1 MIRAPKE
8 DPMRKFAV
16 VLSLALLLAA
26 CASMNTSTTPATD
39 AEAAIRAAEPGFIRA
54 FNAGDADAVA
64 RYYSDDA
71 VFLAPNAPIAKG
83 MSGVRDAF
91 RAFLTSMHPTLS
103 FTPDRIVQS
112 GDMAY
117 EYGHYT
123 TQSSA
128 GNDMGNYMTVW
139 RRMPNGDWK
148 IVADSVNSSMPM
160 PGMAH

>member
-1 MIRAPKE
+1 
-8 DPMRKFAV
+8 
-16 VLSLALLLAA
+16 
-26 CASMNTSTTPATD
+26 MNMSTTAATD
-39 AEAAIRAAEPGFIRA
+39 AEAAIRAAGPGFIRA

-91 RAFLTSMHPTLS
+91 RAFLTSVHPTLS

-112 GDMAY
+112 CDMAY

-128 GNDMGNYMTVW
+128 GNDTGNYLTVW

>member
-1 MIRAPKE
+1 
-8 DPMRKFAV
+8 MRKFAV

-26 CASMNTSTTPATD
+26 CASMNTSTPATD

>member
-1 MIRAPKE
+1 
-8 DPMRKFAV
+8 MRKIV
-16 VLSLALLLAA
+16 VVSLGLLLAA
-26 CASMNTSTTPATD
+26 CASMNMSTTAATD

-91 RAFLTSMHPTLS
+91 RAFLTAMHPTLS

-123 TQSSA
+123 TQSSM
-128 GNDMGNYMTVW
+128 GNDMGNYITVW
-139 RRMPNGDWK
+139 RRMANGDWK